1 LLPESEKADILAELG
16 EITLTCELCGT
27 SYRFGSEVMDITG
40 ITSEPND
47 DEARTLH

>member
-1 LLPESEKADILAELG
+1 LLPETEKADILAELG

-27 SYRFGSEVMDITG
+27 SYRFGPEVMDATSI
-40 ITSEPND
+40 ISEPND